1 MWEGSVLCVFVKHI
15 WISILIFFFPTDFL
29 FDLEGIIM
37 MIKAGIID
45 LWELNEIIYN
55 IYKYILFA
63 TLTYEYILISSERI

>member
-1 MWEGSVLCVFVKHI
+1 MGRKCVMCICYTYLDFNPD
-15 WISILIFFFPTDFL
+15 FFFPTDFL